1 MVYIYIL
8 KLKNNKYYIGKTSNP
23 DFRLEEHKSGEGS
36 LWTKK
41 YKPIKVME
49 LIKNCDSYDE
59 DKYTLRYMELMG
71 IDNVRGGSFCQLK
84 LTNENRKTIERMING
99 STDKCY
105 KCGEKGHFANN
116 CLLIENKKKLQENKE
131 CNTEVFCCKYCN
143 KGFTSLNGAR
153 YHENIYCK
161 MKPKKKS
168 NQCSESEDD
177 SDEEYTL
184 DDLKEVLKEKGTEA
198 DGVYCFDG
206 KKRYLWD
213 SGELY
218 EESFNSP
225 GHKDGTWDG
234 LGGRGLDPDDCWR
247 PIKKKKTHSQ
257 KSNSGKCY
265 RCGRNGH
272 YSSNCYAKK
281 HVKGYYL

>member
-1 MVYIYIL
+1 
-8 KLKNNKYYIGKTSNP
+8 
-23 DFRLEEHKSGEGS
+23 
-36 LWTKK
+36 
-41 YKPIKVME
+41 
-49 LIKNCDSYDE
+49 
-59 DKYTLRYMELMG
+59 
-71 IDNVRGGSFCQLK
+71 
-84 LTNENRKTIERMING
+84 
-99 STDKCY
+99 
-105 KCGEKGHFANN
+105 
-116 CLLIENKKKLQENKE
+116 
-131 CNTEVFCCKYCN
+131 
-143 KGFTSLNGAR
+143 
-153 YHENIYCK
+153 

-177 SDEEYTL
+177 SYVYSSSESSSDSDDDSEEEYTL

-206 KKRYLWD
+206 KKRYLLD

-225 GHKDGTWDG
+225 GHKDGTWNG

-272 YSSNCYAKK
+272 SSSNCYAKK